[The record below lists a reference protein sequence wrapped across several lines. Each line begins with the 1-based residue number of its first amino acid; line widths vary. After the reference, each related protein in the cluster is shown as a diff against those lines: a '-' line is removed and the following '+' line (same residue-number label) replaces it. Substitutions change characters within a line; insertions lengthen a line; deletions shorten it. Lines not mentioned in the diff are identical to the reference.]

1 MARLTGAA
9 IREQIDLGNI
19 VIDPFVHENV
29 TETGVDLRLGT
40 QVAQYTPDVVL
51 DPKKPGTFEGWVATM
66 SEEHGFRIEPGK
78 FYLMH
83 TMERVMAKNFDPI
96 VNGKSS
102 VGRCSVQVH
111 MTAGFGEPGFDGQY
125 TLEVTTQIPMIV
137 YPGMLFCQIRFDT
150 LEGKVS
156 DYKKRGNYTGVN
168 ASGPVFSKIW
178 KQYVKEQ

>member
-1 MARLTGAA
+1 MARLTGEA
-9 IREQIDLGNI
+9 ILEQIDFGNI
-19 VIDPFVHENV
+19 VIDPFVREHI
-29 TETGVDLRLGT
+29 TETGIDLRLGPLFS
-40 QVAQYTPDVVL
+40 QYHPGMVL
-51 DPKKPGTFEGWVATM
+51 DPKKPDTFEV
-66 SEEHGFRIEPGK
+66 IEQLIPANGLQLKPGQ

-83 TMERVMAKNFDPI
+83 TLETVLARKFDPI

-156 DYKKRGNYTGVN
+156 DYKKRGSYTGKN
-168 ASGPVFSKIW
+168 AKGPVPSRIW
-178 KQYVKEQ
+178 TQYAKEA